1 MPGRLGPGRNLAL
14 HKPEGDGSRE
24 GGSTERFVLTRK
36 PSQLVAPGTGWLC
49 QDRLL
54 PWSGGSPADEPGD
67 DGVES
72 ARVELPQCHPF
83 GVGQG
88 PITDNPHT
96 EAVAHVRQ
104 NHRPAADFGG
114 DVKLVEQAAGP
125 LQLIQTLADAGVGL
139 GKDQGEGTE
148 CFVKGGCQTWFLV
161 FRWVTRFNELYWGN
175 VQTTSHPI

>member
-88 PITDNPHT
+88 PFTDNPHT

-104 NHRPAADFGG
+104 DRRPAADLGAMSSLLSRPRDRSSSSGPCGCRRRAREGSGG
-114 DVKLVEQAAGP
+114 RNRMPCQ
-125 LQLIQTLADAGVGL
+125 
-139 GKDQGEGTE
+139 
-148 CFVKGGCQTWFLV
+148 GGCQTFK
-161 FRWVTRFNELYWGN
+161 GGGC
-175 VQTTSHPI
+175 QA